1 MARKINRL
9 QINAGAASN
18 NDILVVDGNDLVYKN
33 LANIYAGISPNSNV
47 EGNIRFTGS
56 VTANTFSS
64 SGFGVP
70 TLTSA
75 TNINLNANGYNG
87 GAVVI
92 QNSALRLRT
101 YTNGTRAT
109 LTPSSGDVI
118 YNSNT
123 NATQVYNGS
132 SWGNVLVDSYWAGR
146 PAFRVVGAGG
156 SLVTPNTLTS
166 TNWTVDYNQGGYLS
180 NTTGYFTA
188 PIAGLYSIHAVV
200 RTFTN
205 SSPGISQIIVYKN
218 NTIALFMIE
227 FGANTTMNHT
237 GGSTIA
243 YLAAGDNIKLAVTQG
258 TISFDG
264 NDNFSA
270 AYIG

>member
-1 MARKINRL
+1 MARRISRL
-9 QINAGAASN
+9 QIETSAASN
-18 NDILVVDGNDLVYKN
+18 NDILVVEAGDFVFKN
-33 LANIYAGISPNSNV
+33 LANVYAGISPNSNV

-56 VTANTFSS
+56 VTANSFASAGT
-64 SGFGVP
+64 GTP
-70 TLTSA
+70 TVSSA
-75 TNINLNANGYNG
+75 TSINLSANGANG
-87 GAVVI
+87 GAVVV

-109 LTPSSGDVI
+109 LTPSSGDLI
-118 YNSNT
+118 FNSNT
-123 NATQVYNGS
+123 NTTQAYNGTT
-132 SWGNVLVDSYWAGR
+132 WGNVLVDSYWAGR
-146 PAFRVVGAGG
+146 PAFRVIGNGGA
-156 SLVTPNTLTS
+156 LVTPNTLTS

-180 NTTGYFTA
+180 NTTGFFTA
-188 PIAGLYSIHAVV
+188 PISGLYSIHAVV

-205 SSPGISQIIVYKN
+205 SSPGIAQIIVYKN

-227 FGANTTMNHT
+227 FGANTSMNHV

-243 YLAAGDNIKLAVTQG
+243 YLAAGDNIKLNATQG